1 MHRTPLYTLGYGESQ
16 RYYRSVIGR
25 AHPLAA
31 GLVAVLGANN
41 VLQDDDG
48 IGPYRG
54 NRSPFPEID
63 PGVVVMP
70 GNADEIAKVL
80 QLANN
85 HLNPVIVR
93 GNGFSMTGFVN
104 GAAHRAIVLDTRR
117 LDRVLEVDEENM
129 TVTAEAGVIMS
140 ELEAHVAARGFEVQT
155 VGVPPQFVTLGGVLS
170 GVVGGGLPRDT
181 SIGTT
186 GRQLVGLK
194 VVLPDGSLV
203 STNAGGGNVN
213 RTASSIAGGDGP
225 FITGLFIG
233 DGGSLGVKV
242 EATLQITPPAS
253 HGASAQWLL
262 EDFDAVWRALRQLAE
277 IREVPYTGIG
287 VAEGPPWAV
296 TYTARA
302 SNQDL
307 LASNVRGIEAVLKEC
322 GGRPDRPGVSAIPT
336 REWFVSVDRAI
347 VAFIFGRADFREAF
361 SRVRSVLDERIRERH
376 LAELG
381 IAVRAFIYPHT
392 RHAMF
397 ASLSILFDRAKPDGR
412 TNAVALA
419 TEAYDLA
426 IGLGGYLEAQQGQA
440 SRIIAQAWSPSYRRL
455 FLALKTAVDP
465 NRILNPGLWGVD

>member
-1 MHRTPLYTLGYGESQ
+1 M
-16 RYYRSVIGR
+16 IGQ

-31 GLVAVLGANN
+31 DLVAALGAKN
-41 VLQDDDG
+41 VLQDEDA
-48 IGPYRG
+48 IGSYRG

-70 GNADEIAKVL
+70 GSADEIAKVL
-80 QLANN
+80 QLANSR
-85 HLNPVIVR
+85 LNPVIVR

-104 GAAHRAIVLDTRR
+104 GAPQRAIILDTRR
-117 LDRVLEVDEENM
+117 LGRVLEINEQNM

-140 ELEAHVAARGFEVQT
+140 ELEAQVAARGFEVQT

-186 GRQLVGLK
+186 GRQVVGLK

-213 RTASSIAGGDGP
+213 RAASSIAGGDGP
-225 FITGLFIG
+225 FITGLFVG

-242 EATLQITPPAS
+242 EATLQITPPAA
-253 HGASAQWLL
+253 HVASAQWLL
-262 EDFDAVWRALRQLAE
+262 EDFDAVWRALRQIAE
-277 IREVPYTGIG
+277 ILEIPYSGIG
-287 VAEGPPWAV
+287 IAEGPPWAV

-302 SNQDL
+302 SSPDR
-307 LASNVRGIEAVLKEC
+307 LASNVRILERVFEEC

-361 SRVRSVLDERIRERH
+361 SQVRSMLDERIRERR
-376 LAELG
+376 LAALG

-392 RHAMF
+392 RHAIF
-397 ASLSILFDRAKPDGR
+397 ASLSILYDRAKPGGQ

-419 TEAYDLA
+419 TEAYNLA
-426 IGLGGYLEAQQGQA
+426 IGLGGYLEAQQGHA

-455 FLALKTAVDP
+455 FLGLKSAVDP
-465 NRILNPGLWGVD
+465 NHILNPGLWGVD